1 MENLNPREKLKE
13 EVATFIVE
21 SLALDYVNPHE
32 LEETTLLVG
41 EGLDLDS
48 IDILELVVHLEE
60 KYGIL
65 IEKSEE
71 GVKILKNI
79 GSLMDF
85 IEKNAS
91 AH

>member
-1 MENLNPREKLKE
+1 LENLNPREKLKE
-13 EVATFIVE
+13 EVAAFIVE

-85 IEKNAS
+85 IEKNAF

>member
-1 MENLNPREKLKE
+1 MENLDQRKKLKQE
-13 EVATFIVE
+13 IATFIVE
-21 SLALDYVNPHE
+21 SLGLDHVNPQE

-48 IDILELVVHLEE
+48 IDILELVVHIQE
-60 KYGIL
+60 KYDIL
-65 IEKSEE
+65 IENSEE
-71 GVKILKNI
+71 GIKIFKNI

-91 AH
+91 TH

>member
-1 MENLNPREKLKE
+1 MENLDQRKKLKE
-13 EVATFIVE
+13 EITSLIVE
-21 SLALDYVNPHE
+21 SLGLDHVNPHE
-32 LEETTLLVG
+32 LEETTLLIG

-48 IDILELVVHLEE
+48 IDILELVVHIEE

-71 GVKILKNI
+71 GIKIFKNV

-85 IEKNAS
+85 IQKNAS
-91 AH
+91 VH